1 MLQAAHMKYRT
12 WLLAVGLL
20 SIPFEEARGFTHVV
34 QEKDTLASLAEK
46 YYGQIQYERLLVAAN
61 DLDIQGGSPIVKGMR
76 LEVPAL
82 GHRVVKK
89 GDTWD
94 SLAQE
99 LLGWGRRSDV
109 LALANDTM
117 PWLPPDEGTE
127 IIVPYNLRIIA
138 GPSDNLLTLAYRYF
152 GDMNK
157 AWVLDRY
164 NGLGGRKIE
173 TGDVVLIP
181 LKDLPLTEAG
191 KRAAA
196 ESAGTACLEAA
207 GATRQSQRKVAQE
220 LPALIADVRGGRY
233 VDAVSRG
240 NRFISSGALSEA
252 QLATVY
258 RQLLEAYVALEAPGQ
273 AASACSDWLERDPG
287 ARLDPLELSPKI
299 LFACR
304 HVKSSKP

>member
-1 MLQAAHMKYRT
+1 MKNRI
-12 WLLAVGLL
+12 WLLAALLL
-20 SIPFEEARGFTHVV
+20 SAPFGEARGFTHIV

-61 DLDIQGGSPIVKGMR
+61 GLDAQGGSPIVKGMR

-82 GHRVVKK
+82 THRVVRK

-94 SLAQE
+94 SLAQT

-127 IIVPYNLRIIA
+127 IIVPYNLRIVA
-138 GPSDNLLTLAYRYF
+138 GPTDNLLTLAYRYF

-164 NGLGGRKIE
+164 NGLGGRKLHP
-173 TGDVVLIP
+173 GDVVLIP
-181 LKDLPLTEAG
+181 LKDLPLTDAG

-196 ESAGTACLEAA
+196 ESAGNVCLEAA

-233 VDAVSRG
+233 VEAVSRG

-252 QLATVY
+252 QLATVH

-273 AASACSDWLERDPG
+273 AASACRDWLAKDPG
-287 ARLDPLELSPKI
+287 ARLDPLEQSPKI
-299 LFACR
+299 LAACR
-304 HVKSSKP
+304 HAKSEKP

>member
-1 MLQAAHMKYRT
+1 MLAATMKKRF
-12 WLLAVGLL
+12 WLLAMACLL
-20 SIPFEEARGFTHVV
+20 TPLARASAFTHIV

-61 DLDIQGGSPIVKGMR
+61 DLDIQGGSPIVRGMR
-76 LEVPAL
+76 LEIPAVT
-82 GHRVVKK
+82 HRVVRR

-94 SLAQE
+94 SLALE
-99 LLGWGRRSDV
+99 LLGSARRSDV

-117 PWLPPDEGTE
+117 PWLPPDEGAE

-138 GPSDNLLTLAYRYF
+138 GPNDNLLTLAYRYF

-164 NGLGGRKIE
+164 NDLKGRKIE
-173 TGDVVLIP
+173 TGDVILIP

-196 ESAGTACLEAA
+196 QSAGAACTEAA
-207 GATRQSQRKVAQE
+207 GATRQAQRKVAQE
-220 LPALIADVRGGRY
+220 LPALIADVRSGRY
-233 VDAVSRG
+233 IDAVSRG
-240 NRFISSGALSEA
+240 NRFVASGALSES
-252 QLATVY
+252 QLASVY
-258 RQLLEAYVALEAPGQ
+258 RQLLEAYVALDAAGQ
-273 AASACSDWLERDPG
+273 AASACAEWLKRDPG

-299 LFACR
+299 IAACQ
-304 HVKSSKP
+304 HGKP